1 MMLGAQLTGGSA
13 TREEVV
19 LDGVWK
25 QVNKP

>member
-13 TREEVV
+13 TREQVV